1 MKDLEEGTKI
11 AAVSG
16 MGAIEHAVILEKA
29 ESANSSNVY
38 LVRWL
43 SDGSST
49 LFEVTEENLIR
60 EGKKNVRKKRNNSR
74 KSKKQSRRHS
84 S

>member
-16 MGAIEHAVILEKA
+16 MGVIEHAVVLEKA
-29 ESANSSNVY
+29 DSPNSDNVY

-43 SDGSST
+43 NDGSST